1 MRDGTGYWR
10 LTRIVLL
17 LSVCSFFA
25 QGQNAALFTSVK
37 GIVNVKKSSGQ
48 ILRASPKDGLA
59 PGDEVSTLN
68 GASAAL
74 MYYTGKEVSL
84 PANKTYVVAKEE
96 KEDSF
101 LNRLA
106 SVFSNL
112 LWSKEKAKSVLGAS
126 RGFKPTLNRSVTG
139 IYPSF
144 TVERGPVL
152 LFEWSDNQPK
162 SGVNYIVTLRNE
174 KGDIEKSVT
183 VSDANRVL
191 VPIAR
196 MNLIAGSKYRWQV
209 RDQKAT
215 VASRDVEFTL
225 LSDVDKEKLDQ
236 YRERLKD
243 VCQNDSTGF
252 RYTLLEA
259 MLCLDSNL
267 LMQAESSLSNLVQ
280 LKPEFVVGHEM
291 LVDVYRKVGKVEE
304 AHAQQKV
311 LQTLLEAK

>member
-1 MRDGTGYWR
+1 MRDEREKRR
-10 LTRIVLL
+10 LTRIVLSL
-17 LSVCSFFA
+17 LVLSFVA
-25 QGQNAALFTSVK
+25 QAQNAALFTSVK

-48 ILRASPKDGLA
+48 IVRASARDGLVS
-59 PGDEVSTLN
+59 GDEISTSN

-84 PANKTYVVAKEE
+84 PANKTYVVAKDAQD
-96 KEDSF
+96 DSF
-101 LNRLA
+101 LDRLA
-106 SVFSNL
+106 TVFSNL
-112 LWSKEKAKSVLGAS
+112 LWSKEKSKSVLGAS
-126 RGFKPTLNRSVTG
+126 RRFESTVNRTVNG

-152 LFEWSDNQPK
+152 LFEWSDTHSQP
-162 SGVNYIVTLRNE
+162 GAGYVVTLRNE
-174 KGDIEKSVT
+174 TGEIVKSVT

-191 VPIAR
+191 LPIAR
-196 MNLIAGSKYRWQV
+196 MNLVAGAKYRWQV
-209 RDQKAT
+209 RDQKT
-215 VASRDVEFTL
+215 SLISKDIEFSL
-225 LSDVDKEKLDQ
+225 LSDPDKEKLDA
-236 YRERLKD
+236 YRQRLKD
-243 VCQNDSTGF
+243 VCKNDSTGF

-267 LMQAESSLSNLVQ
+267 MMQAEASLLNLIT

-304 AHAQQKV
+304 AYAQQKV

>member
-1 MRDGTGYWR
+1 MRDGTGKKC
-10 LTRIVLL
+10 LTRTVLML
-17 LSVCSFFA
+17 FVCSLLA
-25 QGQNAALFTSVK
+25 SAQNAAILTSVK
-37 GIVNVKKSSGQ
+37 GVVKVKKLSGQ
-48 ILRASPKDGLA
+48 TIRASARDGLA
-59 PGDEVSTLN
+59 AGDEVSTSN

-74 MYYTGKEVSL
+74 MYYTGKEITLS
-84 PANKTYVVAKEE
+84 ANKTYIVARES

-106 SVFSNL
+106 TVFSNL
-112 LWSKEKAKSVLGAS
+112 LWSKEKSKSVLGAS
-126 RGFKPTLNRSVTG
+126 RGFEPTVQPGING
-139 IYPSF
+139 IYPSY

-152 LFEWSDNQPK
+152 LFEWSTNQSKP
-162 SGVNYIVTLRNE
+162 GTNYVVTLRNE

-191 VPIAR
+191 LPIAR
-196 MNLIAGSKYRWQV
+196 MNLVGGAKYRWQV
-209 RDQKAT
+209 RDQKST
-215 VASRDVEFTL
+215 VASKEIEFSL
-225 LSDVDKEKLDQ
+225 LSEADKEKLDQ
-236 YRERLKD
+236 SRQRLKE

-267 LMQAESSLSNLVQ
+267 MMQAESSLSNLVK

-291 LVDVYRKVGKVEE
+291 LVDVYRKVGKVDD
-304 AHAQQKV
+304 AYAQQKV

>member
-1 MRDGTGYWR
+1 MHNGTPKWR
-10 LTRIVLL
+10 LTSIVLL
-17 LSVCSFFA
+17 LSACSLLA
-25 QGQNAALFTSVK
+25 PAQNAALFTSVK
-37 GIVNVKKSSGQ
+37 GIVNIKKSSGQ
-48 ILRASPKDGLA
+48 IIRASAKDGLA
-59 PGDEVSTLN
+59 AGDEVSTSN

-74 MYYTGKEVSL
+74 MYYTGKEVTLS
-84 PANKTYVVAKEE
+84 ANKTYVVAKEA

-106 SVFSNL
+106 SVFSNF
-112 LWSKEKAKSVLGAS
+112 LWSKEKSKSVLGAS
-126 RGFKPTLNRSVTG
+126 RGFEPNVNQSVNG
-139 IYPSF
+139 IYPSYA
-144 TVERGPVL
+144 VERGPVL
-152 LFEWSDNQPK
+152 LFEWSDNQSNP
-162 SGVNYIVTLRNE
+162 GTTYVVTLRNE

-191 VPIAR
+191 LPIAR
-196 MNLIAGSKYRWQV
+196 MSLVAGAKYRWQV
-209 RDQKAT
+209 RDQKSM
-215 VASRDVEFTL
+215 VASKDVEFSL

-236 YRERLKD
+236 YRQRLKD

-267 LMQAESSLSNLVQ
+267 MMQAESSLSNLVK

-291 LVDVYRKVGKVEE
+291 LVDVYKKVGKVEE
-304 AHAQQKV
+304 AYAQQKV

>member
-1 MRDGTGYWR
+1 MINGKGTWR
-10 LTRIVLL
+10 LLHIVIVWSL
-17 LSVCSFFA
+17 CSLVAVA
-25 QGQNAALFTSVK
+25 QDMALITSVK
-37 GIVNVKKSSGQ
+37 GVVNIKKSSGQ
-48 ILRASPKDGLA
+48 SVRASVRDGLS
-59 PGDEVSTLN
+59 PGDEVATSS
-68 GASAAL
+68 GASVTL
-74 MYYTGKEVSL
+74 MYYTGKEIYLSG
-84 PANKTYVVAKEE
+84 NKTYAVAKES

-106 SVFSNL
+106 TVFSNL

-126 RGFKPTLNRSVTG
+126 RGFKPTVNRSVTG

-162 SGVNYIVTLRNE
+162 PGVNYVVTLRNE

-196 MNLIAGSKYRWQV
+196 MNLMAGSKYRWQV

-215 VASRDVEFTL
+215 VASRDIEFTL
-225 LSDVDKEKLDQ
+225 LSDNEKEKLDQ